1 MMELFKSVNIDWLGK
16 TKFYVAFSGLVVLL
30 GIYTFFFGNRIP
42 FGVDFKEGTI
52 VYVKFAQVTSAD
64 QIRSA
69 IQANGAIKD
78 ARIQQYGPAANNEYI
93 IALEQQAKG
102 DQALDAGKQAIIAAL
117 NSSPLSGKYEIRNT
131 EIVGPQVGDQ
141 LRRQALL
148 ATLYSLAGML
158 IYLAFRF
165 EFIYGL
171 AAVIAVI
178 HDTWFTLM
186 VFSLTNTEISLTV
199 IAALLTLIGYSMNDT
214 IVIFDRIRE
223 NLKVSRR
230 ESLVEIVNKSIN
242 QTLSRTILT
251 SGLTFL
257 TVLSLY
263 LFGGQVLHGFSFAL
277 VIGILIGTYSS
288 LAVAA
293 PVLVAYDNWKMSR
306 TGRGV
311 AGSSDTRES
320 GKRDKVRA

>member
-1 MMELFKSVNIDWLGK
+1 MMQLFPNVNIDWLGK
-16 TKFYVAFSGLVVLL
+16 TKFYVAFSGLALLL
-30 GIYTFFFGNRIP
+30 GIYTFFFGNKIP
-42 FGVDFKEGTI
+42 YGVDFKPGTI
-52 VYVKFAQVTSAD
+52 VYVKFSQGATAEA
-64 QIRSA
+64 IRDA
-69 IQANGAIKD
+69 VGKGGVKD
-78 ARIQQYGPAANNEYI
+78 ARIQGYGPPANNEYI
-93 IALEQQAKG
+93 IALETAPNE
-102 DQALDAGKQAIIAAL
+102 QALDSGKQAIITAL
-117 NSSPLSGKYEIRNT
+117 NGSPLAGKYEVRKA

-141 LRRQALL
+141 LRKQALL
-148 ATLYSLAGML
+148 ATLYSLIGML

-171 AAVIAVI
+171 AAVAAVV

-223 NLKVSRR
+223 NLKISRR
-230 ESLVEIVNKSIN
+230 ESLTQIVNASVN

-288 LAVAA
+288 IAVAA
-293 PVLVAYDNWKMSR
+293 PVLVAYDNWKMGR

-311 AGSSDTRES
+311 AGKSETRES

>member
-1 MMELFKSVNIDWLGK
+1 MMQLLHDVNIDWLGK
-16 TKFYVAFSGLVVLL
+16 MKIYGAFTVLVLVL
-30 GIYTFFFGNRIP
+30 GIYTFFFGNKIP
-42 FGVDFKEGTI
+42 LGVDFKEGTI
-52 VYVKFAQVTSAD
+52 VYVKFSPEVTAES
-64 QIRSA
+64 IRA
-69 IQANGAIKD
+69 AVQKGGIRD
-78 ARIQQYGPAANNEYI
+78 ARIQGYGSPANNEYI
-93 IALEQQAKG
+93 IALETAPNE
-102 DQALDAGKQAIIAAL
+102 QALDAGKQAIIAAL
-117 NSSPLSGKYEIRNT
+117 TNSPVGGKFEVRKA

-148 ATLYSLAGML
+148 ATLYSLVGML
-158 IYLAFRF
+158 VYLAFRF

-171 AAVIAVI
+171 AAVVAVI

-186 VFSLTNTEISLTV
+186 VFSLTKTEISLTV

-242 QTLSRTILT
+242 QTLSRTFLT

-263 LFGGQVLHGFSFAL
+263 LFGGDVLHGFSFAL
-277 VIGILIGTYSS
+277 VVGILVGTYSS
-288 LAVAA
+288 IAVAA
-293 PVLVAYDNWKMSR
+293 PVLVVYDNWKKSQ

-311 AGSSDTRES
+311 AGKTESREA

>member
-1 MMELFKSVNIDWLGK
+1 MMELFREVNIDWLGK
-16 TKFYVAFSGLVVLL
+16 TKIFAAISAVIVLL
-30 GIYTFFFGNRIP
+30 GLYTFFLGNGIP
-42 FGVDFKEGTI
+42 KGVDFKPGTI
-52 VYVKFAQVTSAD
+52 VYVKFAQATHQEDV
-64 QIRSA
+64 RSA
-69 IQANGAIKD
+69 VEKGGVKEARVQGYGA
-78 ARIQQYGPAANNEYI
+78 PSNNEYI
-93 IALEQQAKG
+93 IALESAPNE
-102 DQALDAGKQAIIAAL
+102 QALDAGKQSIVNAL
-117 NSSPLSGKYEIRNT
+117 NGSPLAGKYEVRKA
-131 EIVGPQVGDQ
+131 EIVGPQVGNQ
-141 LRRQALL
+141 LRNQALL
-148 ATLYSLAGML
+148 ATAYSLVGML
-158 IYLAFRF
+158 VYLAFRF

-186 VFSLTNTEISLTV
+186 VFSLTKTEISLTV

-230 ESLVEIVNKSIN
+230 ESLSEIVNKSIN

-263 LFGGQVLHGFSFAL
+263 LLGGQVLHGFSFAL

-288 LAVAA
+288 LAVAS

-306 TGRGV
+306 TNLGKGE
-311 AGSSDTRES
+311 SRENA
-320 GKRDKVRA
+320 KRDKVRA

>member
-1 MMELFKSVNIDWLGK
+1 MMELFRDINIDWLGK

-30 GIYTFFFGNRIP
+30 GIYTFFFGNKIP
-42 FGVDFKEGTI
+42 QGVDFKPGTI
-52 VYVKFAQVTSAD
+52 VYVKFSQAASAEAVREAV
-64 QIRSA
+64 QK
-69 IQANGAIKD
+69 GGIKD
-78 ARIQQYGPAANNEYI
+78 ARIQGYGPAANHEYI
-93 IALEQQAKG
+93 IALETAPNE
-102 DQALDAGKQAIIAAL
+102 QALDSGKQAIIAAL
-117 NSSPLSGKYEIRNT
+117 NASPLSGKYEVRKA
-131 EIVGPQVGDQ
+131 EIVGPQVGNQ
-141 LRRQALL
+141 LRNQALL

-158 IYLAFRF
+158 VYLAFRF

-171 AAVIAVI
+171 AAVIAVL

-230 ESLVEIVNKSIN
+230 ESLTEIVNKSIN

-311 AGSSDTRES
+311 AGKAETRDS
-320 GKRDKVRA
+320 GKKEKVRA

>member
-1 MMELFKSVNIDWLGK
+1 MMQLLPNVNINWLSK
-16 TKFYVAFSGLVVLL
+16 SKLYLAVTALILVV
-30 GIYTFFFGNRIP
+30 GVYTFFFGNKIP
-42 FGVDFKEGTI
+42 YGVDFKPGTI
-52 VYVKFAQVTSAD
+52 VYVKFSEGSRAED
-64 QIRSA
+64 IRSA
-69 IQANGAIKD
+69 VANGGIKD
-78 ARIQQYGPAANNEYI
+78 ARIQGYGPPANHEYI
-93 IALEQQAKG
+93 IALESAPNE
-102 DQALDAGKQAIIAAL
+102 DALDAGKQSIINAL
-117 NSSPLSGKYEIRNT
+117 NASPLAGKYEVRKA

-141 LRRQALL
+141 LRNQALL
-148 ATLYSLAGML
+148 ATAYSLVGML
-158 IYLAFRF
+158 VYLAFRF

-171 AAVIAVI
+171 AAITAVV

-199 IAALLTLIGYSMNDT
+199 IAALLTLMGYSMNDT

-230 ESLVEIVNKSIN
+230 ESLTEVVNKSIN
-242 QTLSRTILT
+242 QTLSRTVLT

-288 LAVAA
+288 IAVAA

-311 AGSSDTRES
+311 AGKSEARES
-320 GKRDKVRA
+320 AKRDKVRA

>member
-1 MMELFKSVNIDWLGK
+1 MMEIFHNINIDWLGK

-30 GIYTFFFGNRIP
+30 GIYTFFFGNKIP
-42 FGVDFKEGTI
+42 LGVDFKEGTI
-52 VYVKFAQVTSAD
+52 VYVKFSQPTSAE
-64 QIRSA
+64 QVRSA
-69 IQANGAIKD
+69 VLGGGTIKE

-93 IALEQQAKG
+93 IALEQRAPSE
-102 DQALDAGKQAIIAAL
+102 QALDAGKQAIIAAL
-117 NSSPLSGKYEIRNT
+117 GSSPLNGKFEVRNT

-158 IYLAFRF
+158 VYLAFRF

-171 AAVIAVI
+171 AAVIAVV

-230 ESLVEIVNKSIN
+230 ESLTEIVNKSIN

-311 AGSSDTRES
+311 AGKAETRDS
-320 GKRDKVRA
+320 GKKEKVRA

>member
-1 MMELFKSVNIDWLGK
+1 MMQILHDINIDWLGK
-16 TKFYVAFSGLVVLL
+16 TKIYVAITAVIILL
-30 GIYTFFFGNRIP
+30 GVYTFFFGNGIP
-42 FGVDFKEGTI
+42 RGVDFKPGTI
-52 VYVKFAQVTSAD
+52 VNVKFSAGVTAEA
-64 QIRSA
+64 IREA
-69 IQANGAIKD
+69 VGKGGVKD
-78 ARIQQYGPAANNEYI
+78 ARIQGYGTPANNEYI
-93 IALEQQAKG
+93 IALETAPNE
-102 DQALDAGKQAIIAAL
+102 QALDSGKQAIVAAL
-117 NSSPLSGKYEIRNT
+117 DASPLKGQYEVRKA
-131 EIVGPQVGDQ
+131 EIVGPQVGNQ
-141 LRRQALL
+141 LRNQALW
-148 ATLYSLAGML
+148 ATAYSLVGML

-171 AAVIAVI
+171 AAITAVV

-186 VFSLTNTEISLTV
+186 VFSLTNTELSLTV
-199 IAALLTLIGYSMNDT
+199 IAALLTLMGYSMNDT

-230 ESLVEIVNKSIN
+230 ESLRELINASIN
-242 QTLSRTILT
+242 QTLSRTVLT

-277 VIGILIGTYSS
+277 VIGILVGTYSTI
-288 LAVAA
+288 AVAG
-293 PVLVAYDNWKMSR
+293 PVLLAYDNWKMSQ

-311 AGSSDTRES
+311 AGKSETRTS